1 MRYNSNDDSTL
12 REPRETAPSSEASDA
27 SLWVIAC
34 PETSRI
40 GQRLLIS
47 RDEAL
52 LLGRKVDRGGAAFDD
67 ARMSRVHARVSW
79 DQRCSGYRVADMGSA
94 NGTFVNGR
102 RENQATLENG
112 SVVRAGDTLVV
123 LVERDAQS
131 EFEWRVEQTARSGAT
146 VVLSGESGTGKE
158 LAAHRIHALSGRQG
172 PCVSLNCAAVPRELF
187 PAELFGHSRG
197 AFSGADRERAGLFR
211 AADSGTLF
219 LDEIGDLPL
228 ELQPALLRV
237 LEHRAVR
244 PIGSEREVSV
254 DVRVVAATHRD
265 LRAEVER
272 GAFRLDLY
280 ARIAQVEI
288 RVPALRE
295 RRHTLPALLAAL
307 SASHEISDLRI
318 ASDAMEAVAL
328 HGFEQNVRELKN
340 LLGRLKIFGS
350 PPFKLDLAFL
360 EREAPEVMASL
371 RNLQKDAPALKSA
384 PSPAVT
390 REELL
395 TALARNDQRVA
406 GAAQELGTSRTQ
418 VYRWLKRFGIEGPSR
433 RS

>member
-1 MRYNSNDDSTL
+1 MD
-12 REPRETAPSSEASDA
+12 
-27 SLWVIAC
+27 
-34 PETSRI
+34 
-40 GQRLLIS
+40 
-47 RDEAL
+47 
-52 LLGRKVDRGGAAFDD
+52 
-67 ARMSRVHARVSW
+67 
-79 DQRCSGYRVADMGSA
+79 SA

-102 RENQATLENG
+102 RANQATLENG
-112 SVVRAGDTLVV
+112 SVLRAGETLLV
-123 LVERDAQS
+123 LVERDAVSQL
-131 EFEWRVEQTARSGAT
+131 EWRLEQVARSAAT
-146 VVLSGESGTGKE
+146 VVILGESGTGKE
-158 LAAHRIHALSGRQG
+158 LAARRLHTLSDRQG
-172 PCVSLNCAAVPRELF
+172 ACVTVNCAAVPRELF

-211 AADSGTLF
+211 AAESGTLF

-237 LEHRAVR
+237 LEDRNVR
-244 PIGSEREVSV
+244 PIGSEREVPV
-254 DVRVVAATHRD
+254 DVRVVAATNRD

-295 RRHTLPALLAAL
+295 CRHTLPALLASL
-307 SASHEISDLRI
+307 SASHEIDDLRVTP
-318 ASDAMEAVAL
+318 DAMEAVAL
-328 HGFEQNVRELKN
+328 YGFEKNVRELKN

-350 PPFKLDLAFL
+350 SPFNLDLAFL
-360 EREAPEVMASL
+360 EREAPEVIASL
-371 RNLQKDAPALKSA
+371 RELQKDPPALKSTPA
-384 PSPAVT
+384 HAVT

-395 TALARNDQRVA
+395 AALARNNQRVA
-406 GAAQELGTSRTQ
+406 GAAEELRTSRTQ

>member
-1 MRYNSNDDSTL
+1 MTSSVNEDSTL
-12 REPRETAPSSEASDA
+12 REPRGVAPATEVSDA

-40 GQRLLIS
+40 GQRLPIR
-47 RDEAL
+47 RDEVL
-52 LLGRKVDRGGAAFDD
+52 LLGRKIDRGGAAFDD
-67 ARMSRVHARVSW
+67 ERMSRVHARVSW
-79 DQRCSGYRVADMGSA
+79 DGRCSAYRVADMGSA
-94 NGTFVNGR
+94 NGTFVNGKR
-102 RENQATLENG
+102 ANQATLENG
-112 SVVRAGDTLVV
+112 SVLRAGETLVV
-123 LVERDAQS
+123 LVERDALSQ
-131 EFEWRVEQTARSGAT
+131 FEWRLEQAARSAAT
-146 VVLSGESGTGKE
+146 VVLLGESGTGKE
-158 LAAHRIHALSGRQG
+158 LAARKIHALSDRQG
-172 PCVSLNCAAVPRELF
+172 ACITVNCGAVPRELF

-211 AADSGTLF
+211 AAEAGTLF

-237 LEHRAVR
+237 LEYRTVR
-244 PIGSEREVSV
+244 PIGSEREAPV
-254 DVRVVAATHRD
+254 DVRVVAATNRD

-307 SASHEISDLRI
+307 SASHEIGDLRVTP
-318 ASDAMEAVAL
+318 DAMEAVAL
-328 HGFEQNVRELKN
+328 YGFEKNVRELKN

-350 PPFKLDLAFL
+350 SPFNLDLAFL
-360 EREAPEVMASL
+360 EREAPQVVASL
-371 RNLQKDAPALKSA
+371 RELQKDPPALKSM
-384 PSPAVT
+384 PSRAVT

-395 TALARNDQRVA
+395 AALARNDQRVA
-406 GAAQELGTSRTQ
+406 GAADELRTSRTQ

-433 RS
+433 RR

>member
-1 MRYNSNDDSTL
+1 VTSSVNEDSTL
-12 REPRETAPSSEASDA
+12 REPREVEPAAEVPDA

-40 GQRLLIS
+40 GQRLPIR

-52 LLGRKVDRGGAAFDD
+52 LLGRKIDRGGAAFDD
-67 ARMSRVHARVSW
+67 ERMSRVHARVSW
-79 DQRCSGYRVADMGSA
+79 DRRCSGYRVADMGSA
-94 NGTFVNGR
+94 NGTFVNGKR
-102 RENQATLENG
+102 ANEATLENG
-112 SVVRAGDTLVV
+112 SVLRAGETLVV
-123 LVERDAQS
+123 FVEQDALSQ
-131 EFEWRVEQTARSGAT
+131 FEWRLEQAARSAAT
-146 VVLSGESGTGKE
+146 VVLLGESGTGKE
-158 LAAHRIHALSGRQG
+158 LAARRIHALSDRQG
-172 PCVSLNCAAVPRELF
+172 ACVTVNCAAVPRDLF

-197 AFSGADRERAGLFR
+197 AFSGADKERAGLFR
-211 AADSGTLF
+211 AAEAGTLF

-237 LEHRAVR
+237 LEYRTVR
-244 PIGSEREVSV
+244 PIGSEREAPV
-254 DVRVVAATHRD
+254 DVRVVAATNQD

-307 SASHEISDLRI
+307 SASHEIGDLRV
-318 ASDAMEAVAL
+318 APDAMEAVAL
-328 HGFEQNVRELKN
+328 YGFEKNVRELKN

-350 PPFKLDLAFL
+350 SPFKLDLAFL
-360 EREAPEVMASL
+360 EREAPEVIASL
-371 RNLQKDAPALKSA
+371 RERQKDPPALKSM
-384 PSPAVT
+384 PSRAVT

-395 TALARNDQRVA
+395 AALARNDQRVA
-406 GAAQELGTSRTQ
+406 GAAEELRTSRTQ

-433 RS
+433 RR